1 MDILQLT
8 KMFDK
13 RHIYVE
19 TYNVIPSCII
29 LSLFYHLLKIYIL
42 AVYQFKLPLQNSN
55 FQSTNFNWAEGLSL
69 AQLCPSLFSNPRV
82 KLELFTKFLQNF
94 DNLIFKNLLN
104 NPEDSVF
111 SSNER
116 WTLFST

>member
-1 MDILQLT
+1 MYLMQTLLIWLILVESAIKMEILQLT

-42 AVYQFKLPLQNSN
+42 AVYQFS
-55 FQSTNFNWAEGLSL
+55 W
-69 AQLCPSLFSNPRV
+69 LF
-82 KLELFTKFLQNF
+82 KIAT
-94 DNLIFKNLLN
+94 
-104 NPEDSVF
+104 
-111 SSNER
+111 SS
-116 WTLFST
+116 